1 MEILLT
7 NLILLCF
14 ILALVFLVW
23 LLWFEIQ
30 KQRRP
35 KQRRGRPLVLPSSSS
50 KSSKDSQL
58 KQKLVKLLHGD
69 RQAVERLIQSAR
81 QKNPGESQK
90 WYEEKV
96 LRDLER
102 DRA

>member
-1 MEILLT
+1 MAILV
-7 NLILLCF
+7 NNFILLCF
-14 ILALVFLVW
+14 ILALVYLIW

-30 KQRRP
+30 KQKRP
-35 KQRRGRPLVLPSSSS
+35 RQRRGRPFVLSPQPRN
-50 KSSKDSQL
+50 SSKDSNL
-58 KQKLVKLLHGD
+58 KQKLIKLLHGD

-81 QKNPGESQK
+81 HKNPGKSPQ

-102 DRA
+102 DRS